1 MMKHLDIYTRTQ
13 GDSFSNVH
21 CIVTYNLHVVTIF
34 LSGIVAISFCV
45 NSSDYRVF
53 TLCVRGSDDYMNNLA
68 QFMLLL
74 HANHRTCVGVVITST
89 PQRNFHLQVC
99 SQML

>member
-1 MMKHLDIYTRTQ
+1 MMKHLNIYTRTQ

-53 TLCVRGSDDYMNNLA
+53 TLCGRGSDDYMNNLPPSSCYYYMQTA
-68 QFMLLL
+68 E
-74 HANHRTCVGVVITST
+74 HVWE
-89 PQRNFHLQVC
+89 
-99 SQML
+99 